1 VKKNGT
7 VSIIN
12 KFYSMVGR
20 RSKYTKFLLTKSYS
34 NTNLKLD
41 GITQLD
47 RLVFNSYVKQ
57 VRQINKFLNII
68 HMFVIYSL

>member
-1 VKKNGT
+1 
-7 VSIIN
+7 
-12 KFYSMVGR
+12 MVGR
-20 RSKYTKFLLTKSYS
+20 RSKYTKILLTKSYS

-68 HMFVIYSL
+68 HMFVIYSLSKNNL

>member
-1 VKKNGT
+1 
-7 VSIIN
+7 
-12 KFYSMVGR
+12 MVGR
-20 RSKYTKFLLTKSYS
+20 RSKYTKILLTKSYS

-47 RLVFNSYVKQ
+47 RLVFNFYVKQ

>member
-1 VKKNGT
+1 
-7 VSIIN
+7 
-12 KFYSMVGR
+12 MVGR
-20 RSKYTKFLLTKSYS
+20 RSKYTKILLTKSYS

>member
-1 VKKNGT
+1 
-7 VSIIN
+7 
-12 KFYSMVGR
+12 MVGR
-20 RSKYTKFLLTKSYS
+20 RSKYTKILLTKSYS

-47 RLVFNSYVKQ
+47 RLVFNFYVKQ

-68 HMFVIYSL
+68 YMFVIYIVYEKITYEDAIFNS